1 MDKSQTVIYWAGAL
15 FNHKELIGNLTV
27 AKAVENVSD
36 GRYIVKLPQ
45 DFQTSPSA
53 AAVDIRN
60 TDLTELVQ
68 CDALV
73 ANFDGADLDSGT
85 VVEFCVAKALDMP
98 TVLLRTDFRN
108 CGDADGIPWNL
119 MCAGW
124 PRTEILWTNSLADYH
139 RKILAGKII
148 HSLDKACAMKPWLTA
163 DDAAAHFRRTIQSIG
178 GGLAAILSDETIAAI
193 VERKRRMP
201 LPRHGRNRPRQ
212 RDSHSRVTRKDT

>member
-1 MDKSQTVIYWAGAL
+1 TINSYHMDKSQTVIYWAGAL
-15 FNHKELIGNLTV
+15 FNHKELIGNMMV

-53 AAVDIRN
+53 TAVDIRN
-60 TDLTELVQ
+60 ADLTELLQ

-108 CGDADGIPWNL
+108 SGDADGIPWNL

-139 RKILAGKII
+139 RHPVEDLSNILADKII

-163 DDAAAHFRRTIQSIG
+163 DDAAVHFRRTIQSIG
-178 GGLAAILSDETIAAI
+178 GGLEAILTDETIAAI
-193 VERKRRMP
+193 VERKRQKG
-201 LPRHGRNRPRQ
+201 LLA
-212 RDSHSRVTRKDT
+212 

>member
-15 FNHKELIGNLTV
+15 FNHKEVIGNLMV

-108 CGDADGIPWNL
+108 SGDADGIPWNL

-139 RKILAGKII
+139 RHPIEDLSKILAGKII
-148 HSLDKACAMKPWLTA
+148 QSLDKACAMKPWLTA
-163 DDAAAHFRRTIQSIG
+163 DNAVAHFRRTVQSIG
-178 GGLAAILSDETIAAI
+178 GGLETILTDETIAAI
-193 VERKRRMP
+193 VERKRQKS
-201 LPRHGRNRPRQ
+201 LLA
-212 RDSHSRVTRKDT
+212 S